1 MRAENRFLCLLYQ
14 KNTGIKPFY
23 ILCKKLIIFLQL
35 NHILKNNLRLS
46 EREGIGMKLVDFR
59 FGRDCESVEAVDTD
73 RIISM
78 SKEKGST
85 KLRIML
91 CGTKEDH
98 IFDYF
103 FLYRGM

>member
-1 MRAENRFLCLLYQ
+1 
-14 KNTGIKPFY
+14 
-23 ILCKKLIIFLQL
+23 
-35 NHILKNNLRLS
+35 
-46 EREGIGMKLVDFR
+46 MKLVNFR

-103 FLYRGM
+103 FSTEECRDEAFSRLLIMSSNRG

>member
-1 MRAENRFLCLLYQ
+1 
-14 KNTGIKPFY
+14 
-23 ILCKKLIIFLQL
+23 
-35 NHILKNNLRLS
+35 
-46 EREGIGMKLVDFR
+46 MKLVDFR